1 MWSCA
6 MYVRCVCICMQAD
19 AQQVEFHFDEDLCFN
34 IPFQPVV
41 SVTGR
46 CVLKRDPQ
54 SGLIVQYREWWD
66 QLLFEVVKT
75 AFNRPKV

>member
-1 MWSCA
+1 ML
-6 MYVRCVCICMQAD
+6 D
-19 AQQVEFHFDEDLCFN
+19 AQQVELPLRRGPLLQHP
-34 IPFQPVV
+34 IPAAVV

-54 SGLIVQYREWWD
+54 SGHFVQYREWWD
-66 QLLFEVVKT
+66 QSLFEVVKT

>member
-1 MWSCA
+1 MSARQWTRICWTRSRWSF
-6 MYVRCVCICMQAD
+6 R
-19 AQQVEFHFDEDLCFN
+19 FDEDLCFN

-46 CVLKRDPQ
+46 CVLKRDDPQ
-54 SGLIVQYREWWD
+54 SGRIVQYREWWN
-66 QLLFEVVKT
+66 QSLFEVVKT

>member
-1 MWSCA
+1 MLS
-6 MYVRCVCICMQAD
+6 RFSVCQAVDAYMLD
-19 AQQVEFHFDEDLCFN
+19 AQQVEFRFDEDLCFN

-66 QLLFEVVKT
+66 QSLFEVVKT